1 MTLVP
6 HSKLKIENAGQSQVL
21 SQRERAGE
29 RENSFHE
36 KGTQDEI
43 SFKIIKPT

>member
-1 MTLVP
+1 MTPVP
-6 HSKLKIENAGQSQVL
+6 HPKLKNAGQSQTL
-21 SQRERAGE
+21 SQREKAGE

-36 KGTQDEI
+36 KGTQDET